1 MTLHIGKT
9 IKKPILEPYEKDD
22 ESILEGKKEVQPEHY
37 KEKTNSPTVLPFPHA
52 MTNQR
57 KMHHNSK
64 SFKNFK

>member
-37 KEKTNSPTVLPFPHA
+37 KEKTNSPIVLPLINFGY
-52 MTNQR
+52 MSL
-57 KMHHNSK
+57 NS
-64 SFKNFK
+64 S